1 MRRGAAEA
9 RLGRWVL
16 SPAFPRRTREPGT
29 AWFLGPAG
37 SGICVIGDERMVVG
51 CTQEHLKELVE
62 QYKRR
67 PFVDAGP
74 WAGKIGRAMQQ
85 HPDGIDEEDL
95 ARETGLSP
103 EQIELAVLW
112 QNLEFLRWREQF
124 GQGDD
129 ADE

>member
-1 MRRGAAEA
+1 
-9 RLGRWVL
+9 
-16 SPAFPRRTREPGT
+16 
-29 AWFLGPAG
+29 
-37 SGICVIGDERMVVG
+37 MVVG

-67 PFVDAGP
+67 PFVDAEL

-95 ARETGLSP
+95 ARETALSP
-103 EQIELAVLW
+103 EQIELGVLW
-112 QNLEFLRWREQF
+112 HLEFLRWREQF
-124 GQGDD
+124 GQGDG